1 VPYDPP
7 LVKRLRFFSSS
18 THFLGPC
25 RRALAG
31 FGRLFGGAP
40 RKRILTE
47 EELKGVWIVA
57 PDNAFGSYSEVVD
70 PHRPAH
76 GRNLEAHGRHDWEDT
91 ITLPSWLT
99 KNGRQ
104 HSFPIG
110 SVFGLRCRKLSAQPV
125 KPFSFQH

>member
-40 RKRILTE
+40 RKRILPG
-47 EELKGVWIVA
+47 EELKRVWIVA
-57 PDNAFGSYSEVVD
+57 PDNAFGSIAKLLILTGQRVGVISKLMAD
-70 PHRPAH
+70 MI
-76 GRNLEAHGRHDWEDT
+76 GKT
-91 ITLPSWLT
+91 PSPYPL
-99 KNGRQ
+99 
-104 HSFPIG
+104 G
-110 SVFGLRCRKLSAQPV
+110 SPKTADSTRFRSGQSSVYVAESSPRSQ
-125 KPFSFQH
+125 